1 MRTGWWDGDSGGR
14 CHLGEH
20 LIHLV
25 MVVVETRGA
34 PDALNRGGG
43 TIPSVVPTYCGLLSE
58 TNSRAARNL
67 KEQKERL
74 LTCRD
79 DL

>member
-1 MRTGWWDGDSGGR
+1 MEQWASQLRFLQQDTDLRAIEDWVVGWRHIGVR

-34 PDALNRGGG
+34 PDALNRGGA
-43 TIPSVVPTYCGLLSE
+43 TIPSVVPTYCGL
-58 TNSRAARNL
+58 
-67 KEQKERL
+67 
-74 LTCRD
+74 
-79 DL
+79 